1 MPARHPRRALVS
13 TARTA
18 WHPLPP
24 APLVLALLSLIH
36 PVAVSAH
43 ARLVRSSPAGQ
54 TQVAVSP
61 ERVELWFSVLLEGD
75 FNSVEIVR
83 VPELATKRR
92 SNLARGAPT
101 VDLDD
106 RTRMVVPVQRLDPGH
121 YAVEWRVLSR
131 DGHSA
136 TGRFTF
142 WVRTGQ

>member
-1 MPARHPRRALVS
+1 MV
-13 TARTA
+13 
-18 WHPLPP
+18 
-24 APLVLALLSLIH
+24 
-36 PVAVSAH
+36 
-43 ARLVRSSPAGQ
+43 Q
-54 TQVAVSP
+54 
-61 ERVELWFSVLLEGD
+61 
-75 FNSVEIVR
+75 
-83 VPELATKRR
+83 R